1 MPERLP
7 DLQQVRYKDFDEAFD
22 RLKTKQSPLWLSNLR
37 TKAMKEF
44 RQIGMPI
51 VRELSFPL
59 KEDWI

>member
-37 TKAMKEF
+37 TKAMKEI
-44 RQIGMPI
+44 RQI
-51 VRELSFPL
+51 
-59 KEDWI
+59 